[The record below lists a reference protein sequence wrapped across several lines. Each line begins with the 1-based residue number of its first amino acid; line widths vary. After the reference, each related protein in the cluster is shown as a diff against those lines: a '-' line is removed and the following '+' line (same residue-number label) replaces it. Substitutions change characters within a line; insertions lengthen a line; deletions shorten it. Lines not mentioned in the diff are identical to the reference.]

1 MDRVWIRTLGALLAV
16 VAIGVG
22 ANPARAGYVVYT
34 DRASFNAATTL
45 TATLNFEEPTDQP
58 FTLYDA
64 PGLTLSGVNFR
75 GILDVPGPH
84 DIFSSIDYLFT
95 IDPSYDPV
103 FNSYSWGSGRVLAGP
118 DGAHDPVNDVYS
130 GHILVTLSPGV
141 TAIGVDLMTFDPFAD
156 SVDILFA
163 NGDSFSVPTL
173 DNPNR
178 AFFGYTSDSAISS
191 IGFRSHNPSFLNM
204 DNFSFGDAN
213 PPVNPTPAPAGFV
226 LFGLGFAGLGKLRS
240 FRKSKHVG

>member
-1 MDRVWIRTLGALLAV
+1 MARFWIRTLGTLLAV

-22 ANPARAGYVVYT
+22 ANPARAAYVVYT
-34 DRASFNAATTL
+34 DRASFNAATAL
-45 TATLNFEEPTDQP
+45 TATLDFEEMTDAP
-58 FTLYDA
+58 FTVYDA

-75 GILDVPGPH
+75 GILDAPGPH

-163 NGDSFSVPTL
+163 NGDSFGVPTL
-173 DNPNR
+173 DNPVVAYQCVDGASQDR
-178 AFFGYTSDSAISS
+178 TF
-191 IGFRSHNPSFLNM
+191 PSL
-204 DNFSFGDAN
+204 
-213 PPVNPTPAPAGFV
+213 T
-226 LFGLGFAGLGKLRS
+226 
-240 FRKSKHVG
+240 

>member
-1 MDRVWIRTLGALLAV
+1 MDRFWIRTLGVLLAA
-16 VAIGVG
+16 VAIGAG
-22 ANPARAGYVVYT
+22 ANPARAAYVVYT
-34 DRASFNAATTL
+34 DRASFNAATIL
-45 TATLNFEEPTDQP
+45 TATLDFEEVTDE
-58 FTLYDA
+58 LSSRYDTPA
-64 PGLTLSGVNFR
+64 GLTLSGVNFQ

-84 DIFSSIDYLFT
+84 DLFSSTGYLFT
-95 IDPSYDPV
+95 VDPSYDPI

-191 IGFRSHNPSFLNM
+191 ITFRSHNPSFLNM
-204 DNFSFGDAN
+204 DNFSFGE
-213 PPVNPTPAPAGFV
+213 VNPTPAPAGVV
-226 LFGLGFAGLGKLRS
+226 LFGLGFAGLGMLRS
-240 FRKSKHVG
+240 FRNGKSVGF

>member
-1 MDRVWIRTLGALLAV
+1 MDRFWIRTLGVLLAA
-16 VAIGVG
+16 VAISAG
-22 ANPARAGYVVYT
+22 ANPARAAYVVYT
-34 DRASFNAATTL
+34 DRASFNAATIL
-45 TATLNFEEPTDQP
+45 TATLDFEEVTDEP
-58 FTLYDA
+58 FSRYDTPA
-64 PGLTLSGVNFR
+64 GLTLSGVNFQ

-84 DIFSSIDYLFT
+84 DIFSSTGYLFT
-95 IDPSYDPV
+95 VDPSYDPI

-191 IGFRSHNPSFLNM
+191 ITFRSHNPSFLNM
-204 DNFSFGDAN
+204 DNFSFGE
-213 PPVNPTPAPAGFV
+213 VNPTPAPAGVV
-226 LFGLGFAGLGKLRS
+226 LFGLGFAGLGMLRS
-240 FRKSKHVG
+240 FRNGKSVGF